1 MAQRCLTTLPDC
13 HLVRTA
19 IPFLPL
25 WNSLGVF
32 HHSLSASLASFAA
45 MVSESKGSFMLR
57 PGAITIWPLIRHT
70 HVKAGYICTQR
81 YGPRKRR
88 CTALQVHHLL
98 RTQLEEYH
106 DGSTAMH
113 KNRSPQKQGRGNHAI
128 GNRPEFA
135 SAHKCVLPPSTH
147 PTLGV
152 SSRHQRFHRYA
163 LQRIFRPSLGNGR
176 SD

>member
-1 MAQRCLTTLPDC
+1 MTRRRLSALPDC

-19 IPFLPL
+19 ILFSSR

-45 MVSESKGSFMLR
+45 MVSESKGLSVLR
-57 PGAITIWPLIRHT
+57 PGAMTIWPLIRHT
-70 HVKAGYICTQR
+70 HLKAGYICTQR
-81 YGPRKRR
+81 YGPRRRR
-88 CTALQVHHLL
+88 CTALQVHNLF
-98 RTQLEEYH
+98 RTRIGDYH
-106 DGSTAMH
+106 QGSTSMH
-113 KNRSPQKQGRGNHAI
+113 KNRSPRKQGRGNHAI

-135 SAHKCVLPPSTH
+135 STQSCALPPSTH

-152 SSRHQRFHRYA
+152 SSRHQRFHRCA
-163 LQRIFRPSLGNGR
+163 LRRIFRPSLGNGR